1 MFTWI
6 ENIYNYFSGFTNNS
20 LDSEFSDKDETRR
33 KKIRE
38 SLEIGDFDKDLIDK
52 IINLKKI
59 KQKN

>member
-20 LDSEFSDKDETRR
+20 LDSEFSDKDETRK

-38 SLEIGDFDKDLIDK
+38 SLEIGDFDKD
-52 IINLKKI
+52 
-59 KQKN
+59 